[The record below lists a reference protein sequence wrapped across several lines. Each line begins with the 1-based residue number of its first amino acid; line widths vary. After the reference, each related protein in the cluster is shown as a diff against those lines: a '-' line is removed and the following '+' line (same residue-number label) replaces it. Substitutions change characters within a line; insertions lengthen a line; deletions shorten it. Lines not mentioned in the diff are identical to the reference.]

1 MPSKQE
7 KRIAQ
12 VVLILLLAYIIIS
25 AFCSCRS
32 RKYLQSK
39 VGLSETLVEKSESST
54 QTNFFDSIRQWLSVD
69 ADSITLTFSIPERG
83 PENPTLP
90 EESKSS
96 PNLRMG
102 EDLALGSFIP
112 DKAGNNIKPLTN
124 PFQGMGG
131 RQLPSLK
138 AITIHRP
145 HITAAS
151 EERSVA
157 LSSSTDSNDKSEQ
170 SVAEE
175 DMEQE
180 SVPNYPLRWLY
191 CIAIA
196 IIAISA
202 FSVLH
207 KRR

>member
-90 EESKSS
+90 EETKSS

-102 EDLALGSFIP
+102 EDLALGSFTP
-112 DKAGNNIKPLTN
+112 DNHVDIYSKFTFK
-124 PFQGMGG
+124 
-131 RQLPSLK
+131 
-138 AITIHRP
+138 
-145 HITAAS
+145 
-151 EERSVA
+151 
-157 LSSSTDSNDKSEQ
+157 

-175 DMEQE
+175 DIEQE

-196 IIAISA
+196 IIAISI